1 MAFQTSTFDLP
12 MIHGLLWFPLLLVFV
27 LLTALGWLE
36 RRRQNLFRDW
46 AEGSELSKLDGSGA
60 ARLKD
65 GVLNWSSFE
74 AGRFQEQGSFEITK
88 LEMLEL
94 MALTSGEAP
103 LTQEAQGRC
112 RLRLV
117 GNGQEMDVPFS
128 DAERARRWV
137 DQLMA
142 RSRCDL

>member
-1 MAFQTSTFDLP
+1 
-12 MIHGLLWFPLLLVFV
+12 MIHGLLWFPLLLTFV

-46 AEGSELSKLDGSGA
+46 AQGSELSKLDGSGA
-60 ARLKD
+60 ARLKE
-65 GVLNWSSFE
+65 GFLTWSSFQAGKFEEE
-74 AGRFQEQGSFEITK
+74 ASFEISK
-88 LEMLEL
+88 IELVEL

-112 RLRLV
+112 RLRV
-117 GNGQEMDVPFS
+117 IGNGKEMDVPFE
-128 DAERARRWV
+128 DAERARIWI

-142 RSRCDL
+142 KARCDL

>member
-1 MAFQTSTFDLP
+1 
-12 MIHGLLWFPLLLVFV
+12 
-27 LLTALGWLE
+27 
-36 RRRQNLFRDW
+36 
-46 AEGSELSKLDGSGA
+46 
-60 ARLKD
+60 
-65 GVLNWSSFE
+65 
-74 AGRFQEQGSFEITK
+74 
-88 LEMLEL
+88 MLEL

-103 LTQEAQGRC
+103 LTQESQGRC

-117 GNGQEMDVPFS
+117 GNGQEMDVPFA